1 MAVVVG
7 MAEHSSP
14 YRSITGERWK
24 GGSDRFAQT
33 LCDTECNLL
42 CRFTGFDLDLL
53 ARGRVA
59 PLARR
64 ACRSNSYLQGA
75 KVGDADFA
83 ALLQHATDVGHKAGE
98 HLDRLLLGYSVIIA
112 CPLSEMV
119 QRNDRRQWP
128 GHRSGFRSRR
138 RGPFLVGRLC
148 GDQLYHGGCSFRF
161 TRGLHG
167 WVATC
172 RRCCLCHCLDLTCS
186 HRGLSELAFRAQRIA
201 KRVKNPS
208 ILRGKRGG
216 TPAGMCVLPC

>member
-53 ARGRVA
+53 ARGWVT

-75 KVGDADFA
+75 KVGNADFA

-98 HLDRLLLGYSVIIA
+98 HLDSLLLGYSVIIA
-112 CPLSEMV
+112 RPLSEMI
-119 QRNDRRQWP
+119 QRDDRRQWP
-128 GHRSGFRSRR
+128 GHRSGLRSRR
-138 RGPFLVGRLC
+138 RGPFLVCRLR
-148 GDQLYHGGCSFRF
+148 GDQLQHRGCSLRF
-161 TRGLHG
+161 TGRLSD
-167 WVATC
+167 WVTTC
-172 RRCCLCHCLDLTCS
+172 R
-186 HRGLSELAFRAQRIA
+186 
-201 KRVKNPS
+201 
-208 ILRGKRGG
+208 
-216 TPAGMCVLPC
+216 